1 MAPLPRRLEPL
12 EPPKKKKKRRTKKR
26 EPLSLPEPTSESL
39 LGETLRSQLRSRL
52 DPIYNPA
59 PPSQQSDSVEGVTTP
74 TPSSDREE
82 SGRGPDVTEGDRSGE
97 GNLSEG
103 EPSLDQHVSP
113 RLPVGVQGTI
123 TSGGK
128 IMKGYSTQE

>member
-59 PPSQQSDSVEGVTTP
+59 PPSQQSDSVDGVTTL
-74 TPSSDREE
+74 SSDREE
-82 SGRGPDVTEGDRSGE
+82 NGRGPDVREGDRRGE

-113 RLPVGVQGTI
+113 RLPVGVQGTM

-128 IMKGYSTQE
+128 SITTD